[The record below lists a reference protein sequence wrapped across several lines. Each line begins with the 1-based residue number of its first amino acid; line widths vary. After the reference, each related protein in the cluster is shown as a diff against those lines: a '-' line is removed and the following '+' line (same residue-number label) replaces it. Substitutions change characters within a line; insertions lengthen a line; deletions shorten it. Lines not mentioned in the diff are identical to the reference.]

1 MMSALPV
8 NFFIKQLSFFQQQK
22 KLGKKLEKKICF
34 SSVNFT
40 NFVKICQT
48 FDITKLKESNR
59 GV

>member
-1 MMSALPV
+1 M